1 MQIGFTR
8 GITYAT
14 KSVSVAERP
23 SATTSLIKILPLV
36 LTLSIKERLLRL
48 GGHTE

>member
-1 MQIGFTR
+1 MKAANRLGFTR

-23 SATTSLIKILPLV
+23 SATTSLVKILPQA
-36 LTLSIKERLLRL
+36 LTLSIKEKL
-48 GGHTE
+48 